1 MFNIFKKEETEK
13 ENNHPSITAV
23 ACLLIHS
30 ARIDENY
37 TDKEKKIIKEAIIE
51 MGGET
56 KNIDKIMDDTVI
68 ENNGSSIETYSVE
81 SSTDG
86 LSNVWSATPTSATVS
101 NVLPTYNASTT
112 IVVHLAE
119 TATPAD
125 NGMFTLFVN
134 ETDGVSSS
142 SIDVYVSVAI
152 VYHPSIDANSVG
164 DNGLLAMQPGQS
176 VDLDPI
182 LDLADTYKLFVIEDA
197 AQAHGAVYKS
207 KKLGCHGDVVA
218 WSFYPG
224 KNLGA
229 FGDAGGITTNRDDLA
244 EKIRILGNY
253 GSKKKYVHNVIG
265 LNSRLDP
272 IQATILDVKLKHL
285 DEWNSRRVKVAQ
297 KYLMELENFDLKLP
311 SEFNL
316 KDSVW
321 HIFPIRVQNRDEL
334 SKKLAH
340 DNIETLVHYP
350 VPPYLQK
357 AYKDDFQGFQCI
369 RTEEITSQLLSLP
382 IGPHLT
388 EQEVDFVI
396 ERVRHYCS

>member
-1 MFNIFKKEETEK
+1 MNVPFLDLKSSYHEIQNDLDSKILEVLDSGQYIGGQIVKQFEK
-13 ENNHPSITAV
+13 NFANFVDSSSCVGLANGLDALEISMRALGIKGGDEVIVPSHTFIATWLAV
-23 ACLLIHS
+23 SNCGATPVPVS
-30 ARIDENY
+30 PN
-37 TDKEKKIIKEAIIE
+37 
-51 MGGET
+51 
-56 KNIDKIMDDTVI
+56 
-68 ENNGSSIETYSVE
+68 IETSLI
-81 SSTDG
+81 D
-86 LSNVWSATPTSATVS
+86 VS
-101 NVLPTYNASTT
+101 EIEKAITKRTKAIMP
-112 IVVHLAE
+112 VHL
-119 TATPAD
+119 
-125 NGMFTLFVN
+125 
-134 ETDGVSSS
+134 
-142 SIDVYVSVAI
+142 Y
-152 VYHPSIDANSVG
+152 
-164 DNGLLAMQPGQS
+164 GQS

>member
-1 MFNIFKKEETEK
+1 MNVPFLDLKSSYHEIQNDLDSKILEVLDSGQYIGGQIVKQFEK
-13 ENNHPSITAV
+13 NFANFVDSSSCVGLANGLDALEISMRALGIKGGDEVIVPSHTFIATWLAV
-23 ACLLIHS
+23 SNCGATPVPVS
-30 ARIDENY
+30 PN
-37 TDKEKKIIKEAIIE
+37 
-51 MGGET
+51 
-56 KNIDKIMDDTVI
+56 
-68 ENNGSSIETYSVE
+68 IETSLI
-81 SSTDG
+81 D
-86 LSNVWSATPTSATVS
+86 VS
-101 NVLPTYNASTT
+101 EIEKAITKRTKAIMP
-112 IVVHLAE
+112 VHL
-119 TATPAD
+119 
-125 NGMFTLFVN
+125 
-134 ETDGVSSS
+134 
-142 SIDVYVSVAI
+142 Y
-152 VYHPSIDANSVG
+152 
-164 DNGLLAMQPGQS
+164 GQS

-396 ERVRHYCS
+396 ERVRYYCS

>member
-1 MFNIFKKEETEK
+1 MNVPFLDLKSSYHEIQNDLDSKILEVLDSGQYIGGQIVKQFEK
-13 ENNHPSITAV
+13 NFANFVDSSSCVGLANGLDALEISMRALGIKGGDEVIVPSHTFIATWLAV
-23 ACLLIHS
+23 SNCGATPVPVS
-30 ARIDENY
+30 PN
-37 TDKEKKIIKEAIIE
+37 
-51 MGGET
+51 
-56 KNIDKIMDDTVI
+56 
-68 ENNGSSIETYSVE
+68 IETSLI
-81 SSTDG
+81 D
-86 LSNVWSATPTSATVS
+86 VS
-101 NVLPTYNASTT
+101 EIEKAITKRTKAIMP
-112 IVVHLAE
+112 VHL
-119 TATPAD
+119 
-125 NGMFTLFVN
+125 
-134 ETDGVSSS
+134 
-142 SIDVYVSVAI
+142 Y
-152 VYHPSIDANSVG
+152 
-164 DNGLLAMQPGQS
+164 GQS

-285 DEWNSRRVKVAQ
+285 DEWNSRRVQVAQ